1 MRTVVIALATVALL
15 AAPAY
20 AQGHGKGARHSASR
34 QQSAEQEQQRKK
46 ADDGEKSHSA
56 ALHPNPY
63 ETFDPWRNMR

>member
-20 AQGHGKGARHSASR
+20 ARGHGKGARHSASG
-34 QQSAEQEQQRKK
+34 QQSAEQDQQRTK
-46 ADDGEKSHSA
+46 ADGEKSHSA

-63 ETFDPWRNMR
+63 ETFDPWRHMR